1 MHTALSLLADSS
13 FLAIT
18 LQLLFPIHPTLETLI
33 PLKVESLRLGRIENN
48 TIRVLNLAQ
57 EPNTMTKG
65 LGSKPKVSNSDCQ
78 CWLVDVNIGNQALH

>member
-1 MHTALSLLADSS
+1 MGNDCMHTALSVLADSS

-33 PLKVESLRLGRIENN
+33 PLKFESIRLGCIENN
-48 TIRVLNLAQ
+48 TVRVTNVAQ

-65 LGSKPKVSNSDCQ
+65 LGSKPKVSSPDYQ
-78 CWLVDVNIGNQALH
+78 C